1 MKSMED
7 KIEISNKF
15 NYVHMRLIIINTV
28 THGGHVTKT
37 YIASTDRQLR
47 DTILL
52 DGG

>member
-15 NYVHMRLIIINTV
+15 NYVHMRLIIVSTV
-28 THGGHVTKT
+28 THGGNVTKT